1 MNRKTSGI
9 LVLDARIRVLFAAL
23 LSVLSVILRENG
35 YLLLFTGMTCV
46 IMLLSGVIK
55 PALTQSALII
65 LCCLLQLVLG
75 DWFTGTT
82 RIFVMTVMQI
92 LPRMMF
98 LGMLGMSLTH
108 TLSIGEMIETLERL
122 RLPRQIVIPF
132 AVMLRY
138 LPTVKLEMHC
148 IRDSLK
154 IRGIDYSLFA
164 FLKSPVRWMEYMLV
178 PILMRSVR
186 LADELSAT
194 AMVRGIENNAKRA
207 WIYGVRK

>member
-1 MNRKTSGI
+1 
-9 LVLDARIRVLFAAL
+9 
-23 LSVLSVILRENG
+23 
-35 YLLLFTGMTCV
+35 
-46 IMLLSGVIK
+46 
-55 PALTQSALII
+55 
-65 LCCLLQLVLG
+65 
-75 DWFTGTT
+75 
-82 RIFVMTVMQI
+82 
-92 LPRMMF
+92 
-98 LGMLGMSLTH
+98 MSLTH